1 MVELSPR
8 ANEAAAMRYTIL
20 LLVPAVMTGCASMT
34 PTEQGVLGGGALGG
48 VTGAIVGNAVGNTGA
63 GAAIGAGVGALAGG
77 LTGNAVEKSEQ
88 RAVQQAAAIQQQ
100 RQLALTDIVQ
110 MTQGGL
116 SDPVIVGQIRA
127 TGSVYNLSP
136 AELQWLKDSGVHDAV
151 ILEMQQT
158 ASRPGPM
165 VYRRGPRPVY
175 FVEQPVIVGP
185 PPPVVGVGFSYGHC
199 RHW

>member
-1 MVELSPR
+1 
-8 ANEAAAMRYTIL
+8 MRLASLYVLIPGVL
-20 LLVPAVMTGCASMT
+20 TGCASMT

-77 LTGNAVEKSEQ
+77 LTGNSVEQAEH
-88 RAVQQAAAIQQQ
+88 RAVAQANAAQQQ
-100 RQLALTDIVQ
+100 RQLALTDIAQ
-110 MTQGGL
+110 MTAGGL
-116 SDPVIVGQIRA
+116 SDAVIIGQIRT

-136 AELQWLKDSGVHDAV
+136 AELQWLKDAGVHDAV
-151 ILEMQQT
+151 VLEMQQT
-158 ASRPGPM
+158 AARPRPLVHG
-165 VYRRGPRPVY
+165 RGPRPVY
-175 FVEQPVIVGP
+175 VVEQPVFVGP